1 MSLFGINIEFENTIY
16 TRKASGR
23 IEWNNYFANIHEFGI
38 SLFIEFEFSEK
49 EKTTLFKAL
58 SKDLNEN
65 LPKYEKASN
74 QYYAHWHRIPASL
87 QRKMIELDK
96 DVHEGAKQLNQILR
110 KNKKSARLPTYNF
123 RKVPPNSKPNWNM
136 INWILSENEKELFK
150 DMIDSYLPMT
160 KLKVSKHI
168 QVPLPDAFRGRN
180 IQFYQEDID
189 SLKLIAEKSD
199 FEIEPPFTTLYSYA
213 VQNYEN
219 RSFSSFVITLT
230 ASLETGLKWF
240 LAKKGDNI
248 SKYLLDNIQS
258 PPITKLLSVAINE
271 CKLQVPE
278 IYKKWLGDLLKIRNQ
293 IVHKPGKI
301 EYNTLELSRWLAI
314 GESVLLA
321 IQGMEPYQKSGFKIT
336 ISERNKSLPKGT
348 KAIIMREEDHYGES
362 NLHITLESGISG
374 RTIEDS
380 LDIDTDQKI

>member
-1 MSLFGINIEFENTIY
+1 MSLFGINIEFENIIY

-49 EKTTLFKAL
+49 EKTILFKAL
-58 SKDLNEN
+58 LKDLNEN

-74 QYYAHWHRIPASL
+74 QYYARWHRIPASL

-150 DMIDSYLPMT
+150 DIFDSSLPVT
-160 KLKVSKHI
+160 KQKISKNI

-180 IQFYQEDID
+180 IEFYQEDID
-189 SLKLIAEKSD
+189 SLKLVAESSD
-199 FEIEPPFTTLYSYA
+199 FENEPPFTTLYSYA

-219 RSFSSFVITLT
+219 RSFSSFIITLT
-230 ASLETGLKWF
+230 ASLETGLKWY
-240 LAKKGDNI
+240 LAKNGDNI
-248 SKYLLDNIQS
+248 SKYLLDNIPS
-258 PPITKLLSVAINE
+258 PPIMKLLSVAIKE
-271 CKLQVPE
+271 CKLKVPE
-278 IYKKWLGDLLKIRNQ
+278 IYKKWLGELHKIRNQ
-293 IVHKPGKI
+293 IVHKPGKV
-301 EYNTLELSRWLAI
+301 EYSTLELTRWLAI
-314 GESVLLA
+314 GESILIG

-336 ISERNKSLPKGT
+336 ISELHKSLPKGT
-348 KAIIMREEDHYGES
+348 KAIILREEDYNGES
-362 NLHITLESGISG
+362 NIHIVLESGVSG
-374 RTIEDS
+374 RTNEDS
-380 LDIDTDQKI
+380 LEIDFDQKI